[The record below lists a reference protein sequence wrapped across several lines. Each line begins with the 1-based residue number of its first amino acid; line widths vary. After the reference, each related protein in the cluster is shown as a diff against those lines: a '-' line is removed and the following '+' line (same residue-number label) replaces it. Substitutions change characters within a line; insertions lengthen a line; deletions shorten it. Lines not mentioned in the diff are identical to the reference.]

1 VIVLDTHALVWWVTN
16 APRLSLRAKRAI
28 EAAVRQAPVTTS
40 AISIFEVAT
49 AVRRER
55 LHLKPPLEEWLRDIR
70 ALPELHIEP
79 VTADIAH
86 LAGTLE
92 REVPGD
98 PADRIIL
105 ATAVTL
111 EAKLVTAD
119 ERLSSSRRVE
129 TIW

>member
-1 VIVLDTHALVWWVTN
+1 MIVLDTHALVWWVTN

-28 EAAVRQAPVTTS
+28 AAAVRQAPVTTS

>member
-1 VIVLDTHALVWWVTN
+1 MIVLDTHALVWWVTG
-16 APRLSLRAKRAI
+16 APGLSVRAKRTI
-28 EAAVRQAPVTTS
+28 ETAARQSPVTIS
-40 AISIFEVAT
+40 AMSIFEVST

-55 LHLKPPLEEWLRDIR
+55 LQLKAPLDDWLRDIR

-86 LAGTLE
+86 VAGSLE
-92 REVPGD
+92 SELPGD

-105 ATAVTL
+105 ATAIAL
-111 EAKLVTAD
+111 EARLITAD
-119 ERLSSSRRVE
+119 ERLAKSRRVE